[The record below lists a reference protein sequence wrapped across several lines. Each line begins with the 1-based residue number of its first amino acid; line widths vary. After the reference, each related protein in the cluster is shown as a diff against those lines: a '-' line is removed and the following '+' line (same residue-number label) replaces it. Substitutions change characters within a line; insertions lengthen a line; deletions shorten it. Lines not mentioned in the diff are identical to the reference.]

1 MEKLTRCIVPVQY
14 YECSRCG
21 FLSSITH
28 QQLSEIQWS
37 KLNHD
42 FHHYN
47 ESASREELG
56 FQQPPYAEQAMMIEI
71 LIRNEII
78 DGGDI
83 LDYAAGYGTLSHIL
97 NKYYDRKIECYDK
110 FIKNSS
116 LSYVE

>member
-71 LIRNEII
+71 LIRNEFLMVVIFLTMQLVMEHLVI
-78 DGGDI
+78 FLI
-83 LDYAAGYGTLSHIL
+83 NIMTE
-97 NKYYDRKIECYDK
+97 K
-110 FIKNSS
+110 
-116 LSYVE
+116 

>member
-1 MEKLTRCIVPVQY
+1 MEFYFKKEFFINPAMEKLTRCIVPVQY

-71 LIRNEII
+71 LIRNEFLMVVIFLTMQLVMEHLVI
-78 DGGDI
+78 FLI
-83 LDYAAGYGTLSHIL
+83 NIMTE
-97 NKYYDRKIECYDK
+97 K
-110 FIKNSS
+110 
-116 LSYVE
+116 